1 MKKRVRVLAVCM
13 AVLMAVALLAGCGGG
28 SSSAAGSAQASG
40 GGAVSAAD
48 DGPFG
53 KYDAPVTISV
63 VKDLGQSSMEFPEGD
78 SLENN
83 VWTRYYA
90 DTFNIEFD
98 WEWSTNLEQ
107 YDQKVNIAIT
117 SGDIP
122 DLMKVKSNQ
131 LKMLIDNDQIMDITD
146 IYDQYASDYTKEVMS
161 SDGGVGLGSATFDG
175 RLMALP
181 KVESNLFSANLL
193 WVRTDWL
200 DALGLDLPETVE
212 DFWAV
217 AEAFTNGDPDGNGV
231 SDTYGMALFKDL
243 FTTGSGFASAE
254 GFFNMYGAYPNIWF
268 DMDGALVNGS
278 IQPEAKDA
286 LAALQEMYAKGYIDP
301 EFGVKDATKVGED
314 VSAGRAG
321 MMFGNFWNMAWINDA
336 KVANPDFEWVPVAL
350 PGGAK
355 TQLSFGTSRYY
366 VISKDCQNPEAVVKM
381 LNGYLDKSYGEH
393 AEPTVYNITPEGYGP
408 FDYPVVTQEPRLT
421 ADAQMNEGE
430 LSGRLGL
437 RGWPAAAEEAIVARD
452 VLLAEHVGSRLHV
465 CHVSTAGSV
474 EIVRWAKSRGI
485 DVTAE
490 ATPHHLLLTEDL
502 ATSYDPVFKVNP
514 PLRAAGDV
522 HALREALADGT
533 IDVVATDHAPH
544 PTEDKECEWA
554 AAAFGMLGLEQ
565 ALAVVIETMVRPGLL
580 DWAGVADRMSAAPA
594 RIGRRPSQGRPIAVG
609 EPANLVLLDLEA
621 EWTVSEERFRSRSA
635 NSWLLGRTL
644 VGAVVKTVAD
654 GRVVFAA

>member
-131 LKMLIDNDQIMDITD
+131 LKMLIDNDQIMDITE

-408 FDYPVVTQEPRLT
+408 FDYPVVTQEPPMKNFEAAERVT
-421 ADAQMNEGE
+421 AALESGDPSALNDEELNYYE
-430 LSGRLGL
+430 LSLLSLGGDHSNNNWHQL
-437 RGWPAAAEEAIVARD
+437 KMFGPG
-452 VLLAEHVGSRLHV
+452 GSLGV
-465 CHVSTAGSV
+465 INQYWADGSV
-474 EIVRWAKSRGI
+474 VQDLYFGPPTPAMTEKKTTLEKQQLT
-485 DVTAE
+485 DFTAIILG
-490 ATPHHLLLTEDL
+490 A
-502 ATSYDPVFKVNP
+502 PVDDFDTFVANWLNLGGQDITNEVN
-514 PLRAAGDV
+514 
-522 HALREALADGT
+522 
-533 IDVVATDHAPH
+533 
-544 PTEDKECEWA
+544 EWYA
-554 AAAFGMLGLEQ
+554 EQ
-565 ALAVVIETMVRPGLL
+565 
-580 DWAGVADRMSAAPA
+580 
-594 RIGRRPSQGRPIAVG
+594 
-609 EPANLVLLDLEA
+609 
-621 EWTVSEERFRSRSA
+621 
-635 NSWLLGRTL
+635 
-644 VGAVVKTVAD
+644 
-654 GRVVFAA
+654 